1 MMALLNQFVLAAI
14 FFLGSIGTTT
24 AQDSKGKEFWICF
37 PGNQQSLSTE
47 LYITAFQSSI
57 VKVEVPGIGFSQ
69 TVTVPSTG
77 IQLVTLP
84 GNVQVQSK
92 FIADKKG
99 IHITAST
106 EITVYGMNAVTSST
120 DAFLAYPV
128 DAIGKEYYVMAYS
141 KDFSYALPSQA
152 TIVATEDKTNITII
166 SSLTDAGFDKGI
178 PKDIMLDKGEVY
190 QLRSNIDGAD
200 FTGTKILAD
209 KSVSVFG
216 GAQCTN
222 LSDGL
227 RACDHLVEQIP
238 SLNTWGKKF
247 ITVPLATR
255 LKGDVFRFLAQK
267 DSTAVSINGVVVDS
281 LDAGEFFETILNS
294 NTYNSISSSKP
305 ILAAQYS
312 RSSQADNVVSDPF
325 FALLTPE
332 EQYLSDYTISA
343 GTKNIL
349 NNYLN
354 ITASATAKDNI
365 KIDGKNVDAFLWK
378 LIPGTTSYG
387 AQVPVQT
394 GVHSVSG
401 KYPFGLLVYGFG
413 TYDSYGYSGGQS
425 FFPLPAV
432 NKLTVLPKTDTKTI
446 TIEQCFTAVVRN
458 TLNMLVAGARVEF
471 KIIGANKETAG
482 YAISD
487 SLGNAVFCYTGMH
500 TGSDKVRATLANESD
515 DALMIW
521 SDTCKI
527 TTTVNKT
534 EPVCLGSANGAINL
548 SIINAVPPLA
558 YLWSTGS
565 QAQDISGLKAG
576 TYSVLIKDKNGCK
589 DSVSVTLTDPP
600 AIRTLN
606 LITPNPTVTGQLRN
620 IVYRGYGPQTVAISL
635 RVYGGVPPFTFN
647 WGAYGNTPS
656 VNVSPLFT
664 TTYTCVI
671 KDSRGC
677 TKVSNITVNVVDVR
691 CGINNS
697 QVLLCRKKPGTSIT
711 ETICVDPSS
720 VPGYLDQGA
729 ILGPCENLSRPVLNT
744 ETAVVF
750 PNPANNYLEV
760 EWKMIDNRNDVMIN
774 VVDAKGM
781 VMMSVNGGIDQHKK
795 IDITQLQNGFYLL
808 QIVGSNRS
816 TLTSRFIVKK

>member
-1 MMALLNQFVLAAI
+1 MMILLKQFVLAAI
-14 FFLGSIGTTT
+14 FFLSSISTTT

-57 VKVEVPGIGFSQ
+57 VKVEIPGIGFSQ
-69 TVTVPSTG
+69 TVTVPAGG

-99 IHITAST
+99 IHISAST
-106 EITVYGMNAVTSST
+106 EVTVYGMNAVTSST

-152 TIVATEDKTNITII
+152 TIVATEDETKITII
-166 SSLTDAGFDKGI
+166 SSLTDADFIAGI

-200 FTGTKILAD
+200 FTGTKIIAD
-209 KSVSVFG
+209 KVVSVFG

-222 LSDGL
+222 VSDGL

-238 SLNTWGKKF
+238 AINTWGKKF

-281 LDAGEFFETILNS
+281 LEAGEFFETIVNS

-305 ILAAQYS
+305 ILVAQYS
-312 RSSQADNVVSDPF
+312 RSSQADNIVSDPF
-325 FALLTPE
+325 FALITPE
-332 EQYLSDYTISA
+332 EQYISEYTVSA

-349 NNYLN
+349 NNFLN
-354 ITASATAKDNI
+354 IAASSAAKSDI
-365 KIDGKNVDAFLWK
+365 KIDGKNVDALLWK
-378 LIPGTTSYG
+378 LIPGTSSYG

-401 KYPFGLLVYGFG
+401 KLPFGLLVYGFG

-446 TIEQCFTAVVRN
+446 TTEQCFTAVVRN
-458 TLNMLVAGARVEF
+458 TLNKLVAGARVDF
-471 KIIGANKETAG
+471 TIIGANKETTG

-487 SLGNAVFCYTGMH
+487 SMGNAVFCYVGMH

-534 EPVCLGSANGAINL
+534 DPVCSGAANGAIDL
-548 SIINAVPPLA
+548 SITNATPPLA

-565 QAQDISGLKAG
+565 RAQDLTGLKAG
-576 TYSVLIKDKNGCK
+576 TYSIQIKDKNGCG
-589 DSVSVTLTDPP
+589 DSTSITLTDPP
-600 AIRTLN
+600 PIRNFN
-606 LITPNPTVTGQLRN
+606 LITLNPTVPGQLRN
-620 IVYRGYGPQTVAISL
+620 TLFRGYGPQTVAISL
-635 RVYGGVPPFTFN
+635 RIYGGVPPFTYN
-647 WGAYGNTPS
+647 WGAYGNTAS
-656 VNVSPLFT
+656 VNVSPIST
-664 TTYTCVI
+664 TTYTCIV

-677 TKVSNITVNVVDVR
+677 TKICNITVNVMDVR

-697 QVLLCRKKPGTSIT
+697 QVLLCRKKPGTNIT
-711 ETICVDPSS
+711 ETICVDPSA

-729 ILGPCENLSRPVLNT
+729 ILGGCENLSRPVLNT
-744 ETAVVF
+744 ETVVVF
-750 PNPANNYLEV
+750 PNPATNYLNV
-760 EWKMIDNRNDVMIN
+760 EWRMIN
-774 VVDAKGM
+774 SSSDVILNVIDTKGLVVMTVKAGRE
-781 VMMSVNGGIDQHKK
+781 QHKK
-795 IDITQLQNGFYLL
+795 LDISHLQNGFYML
-808 QIVGSNRS
+808 QITGSGRS
-816 TLTSRFIVKK
+816 SLTSRFIVKK